1 MLLRRCCEEAG
12 APSSKLRGGRHG
24 SSELR
29 GLRSDDTRPSDITWL
44 DFFGP
49 SGKHLLI
56 DTTVATLYR
65 KYMLA
70 SGRFNTPGLAARE
83 AENEKFKKDGASSLP
98 TTLGPHRLVPFAIEE
113 SGRFGRHAIALLRE
127 LASRG
132 VTDGFLKPPSS
143 WLSAKRPQIIS
154 YWVE

>member
-1 MLLRRCCEEAG
+1 
-12 APSSKLRGGRHG
+12 
-24 SSELR
+24 
-29 GLRSDDTRPSDITWL
+29 
-44 DFFGP
+44 
-49 SGKHLLI
+49 
-56 DTTVATLYR
+56 
-65 KYMLA
+65 MLA

-154 YWVE
+154 YWVDGWLQDISATLALHLASIVVNQVGA